1 MAGIDRIIIDRI
13 LDTAKIEEVVSD
25 FVDLKKKGVRYLGYC
40 PFHNDKHVGSFVV
53 YPKKQCFKC
62 FSCGEKGG
70 VIEFLKKHEHLTF
83 PDAIRWLGKKY
94 NIETDMQD
102 FNYTP
107 PPPRPKPEPLK
118 MLVLPKYIM
127 AKTLLDVERSTLVRW
142 IRTGINWDPVQRSR
156 IDDVL
161 RDYCVGCSRQGMTVF
176 WQMDERG
183 QLRTG
188 KMMRYREDGHRDKS
202 QGYNFD
208 WIHSALAR
216 PVIIRDSQGFPMHDD
231 DGEVITEVRNKDLY
245 DEDKQEM
252 VSCYYGLQLLDH
264 YKRKDI
270 DQTICIV
277 ESEKTAL
284 LMAIA
289 YGNNCKQ
296 MWLACGGLENLSR
309 EKMKPLIDQHRPI
322 LLYPDRDGI
331 DKWRM
336 KAEAIGYD
344 RLTIDTRPVT
354 EWWQPSDGDK
364 ADIADVVIR
373 ITNERKP
380 MTTIDEVKAKMPEA
394 EKLIDKL
401 NLTIDNEN
409 DRRTDTNE

>member
-1 MAGIDRIIIDRI
+1 MSRIEKYIIEKVID
-13 LDTAKIEEVVSD
+13 ASNIEDVVGD
-25 FVDLKKKGVRYLGYC
+25 FVDLKKKGVRYVGCC
-40 PFHNDKHVGSFVV
+40 PFHDDRHAGSFVV
-53 YPKKQCFKC
+53 YPKKNCFKC
-62 FSCGEKGG
+62 FVCGAKGG
-70 VIEFLKKHEHLTF
+70 VVEFLMKHERLSY

-107 PPPRPKPEPLK
+107 PPQRPKPEPLK

-127 AKTLLDVERSTLVRW
+127 AKTLLDVEQSTLVRW

-156 IDDVL
+156 IDEVL
-161 RDYCVGCSRQGMTVF
+161 NHYAVGCSRQGMTVF
-176 WQMDERG
+176 WQMDEKG

-208 WIHSALAR
+208 WIHSALVR
-216 PVIIRDSQGFPMHDD
+216 HRDPATGQMTDEPPYPHP
-231 DGEVITEVRNKDLY
+231 DLFNP
-245 DEDKQEM
+245 DKQEM

-296 MWLACGGLENLSR
+296 IWMACGGMENLTR
-309 EKMKPLIDQHRPI
+309 EKMKPIIDENRPI
-322 LLYPDRDGI
+322 VLYPDRDGI
-331 DKWRM
+331 DKWRK
-336 KAEAIGYD
+336 KAETIGYD

-354 EWWQPSDGDK
+354 EWWQPQDGDK

-394 EKLIDKL
+394 EKLIDKFDL
-401 NLTIDNEN
+401 NIANE
-409 DRRTDTNE
+409 